1 MSSRVLK
8 FKPNRMAGLTTCWTI
23 HLIKIQLNGF
33 HTALVR
39 GMLAVLCFT
48 LALEALR
55 MPVVQC
61 MDKKST
67 MTMLADERIDHTQQS
82 IIKRYLVCIQVSTYS
97 FQTQE
102 LNGIMSNIL
111 CQPTTMNV
119 NITKKGTKCRYWV
132 QDPSLVLNRELS
144 RMLDCLD
151 SNVI

>member
-1 MSSRVLK
+1 
-8 FKPNRMAGLTTCWTI
+8 MAGLTTCWTI

-82 IIKRYLVCIQVSTYS
+82 IIKRYLCLHLGKYLFIPDTRIEQDHEQYFVPTYYD
-97 FQTQE
+97 E
-102 LNGIMSNIL
+102 CKYYKEGNKM
-111 CQPTTMNV
+111 P
-119 NITKKGTKCRYWV
+119 
-132 QDPSLVLNRELS
+132 VLGARS
-144 RMLDCLD
+144 
-151 SNVI
+151 